1 MKFYYVKFPLSDI
14 MIVLRAC
21 HILSLPRQCLT
32 QIHRGRIL
40 QKKVLK
46 VFQEQLRDRCTKV
59 RWAECGGRRPRVGQI
74 TASLGLLGLAPVAA
88 AQSQSVKEMKMQATP
103 VREAAPPEDG
113 KSPEDAKFD
122 WLQFLRLLLPHYA
135 HLLAAVASALAVAL
149 LNIKASL
156 NTGMLDVSHIDIAC
170 K

>member
-40 QKKVLK
+40 QKKMLK

-59 RWAECGGRRPRVGQI
+59 RWAEFGGRRPRVGQI

-103 VREAAPPEDG
+103 VREAAPPEDE
-113 KSPEDAKFD
+113 KSPDAKFD

-149 LNIKASL
+149 LNIKASYT
-156 NTGMLDVSHIDIAC
+156 TGMLVTVAN
-170 K
+170 

>member
-1 MKFYYVKFPLSDI
+1 MKFYHVIFALSDI
-14 MIVLRAC
+14 MIVLRAVRAC
-21 HILSLPRQCLT
+21 HILALPRQCLS
-32 QIHRGRIL
+32 QIHRGHCL

-46 VFQEQLRDRCTKV
+46 VFQEQFRERCTKV

-88 AQSQSVKEMKMQATP
+88 AQSQSVKEMKKQATP

-149 LNIKASL
+149 LNIKASYT
-156 NTGMLDVSHIDIAC
+156 TGMLVTVAN
-170 K
+170 

>member
-1 MKFYYVKFPLSDI
+1 MKFYYVIFALSDI

-21 HILSLPRQCLT
+21 HILSLPRQCLS
-32 QIHRGRIL
+32 QIHRGHCL

-88 AQSQSVKEMKMQATP
+88 AQSQSVKDVKTQATP
-103 VREAAPPEDG
+103 VREAAPPEE
-113 KSPEDAKFD
+113 KSPDAKFD

-149 LNIKASL
+149 LNIKASYT
-156 NTGMLDVSHIDIAC
+156 TGMLVTVAN
-170 K
+170 

>member
-1 MKFYYVKFPLSDI
+1 M

-21 HILSLPRQCLT
+21 HILSLPRQCLS
-32 QIHRGRIL
+32 QIHRGHCL

-46 VFQEQLRDRCTKV
+46 VFQEQFRDRCTKV

-88 AQSQSVKEMKMQATP
+88 QSQSVKEMKTQATP
-103 VREAAPPEDG
+103 VREAAPPEDE
-113 KSPEDAKFD
+113 KSPDATFD

-149 LNIKASL
+149 LNIKASY
-156 NTGMLDVSHIDIAC
+156 NIGTY
-170 K
+170 